1 MRAQAGFSLVEL
13 VVVMTISA
21 ILAAVAI
28 PLFSDSDT
36 KKIWYHEE
44 VKAAVR
50 FAQRQAVAQRRCIFV
65 DVTATQ
71 VQLLYDNKP
80 TCTKGATVLTNLANG
95 SPYQLPAPSGI
106 NMTTQDF
113 YFTALG
119 KPSGPVSLDVGG
131 RTVTVTDET
140 GYVK

>member
-1 MRAQAGFSLVEL
+1 MRKEAGFSLVEL
-13 VVVMTISA
+13 VVVMAISA

-50 FAQRQAVAQRRCIFV
+50 YAQRQAVAQRRCIFV
-65 DVTATQ
+65 DVSATQ

-80 TCTKGATVLTNLANG
+80 ACTQSGTVLTNPANG
-95 SPYQLPAPSGI
+95 SDYQLPAPSGI
-106 NMTTQDF
+106 NMATQSF
-113 YFTALG
+113 HFTALG
-119 KPSGPVSLDVGG
+119 KPSGPVALNVGG